1 MKILE
6 KLVRG
11 SWQRKTRFRDEK
23 NNPIL
28 IYDLRFIFSAAYEF
42 IRLKL
47 HIPSHLPIINY
58 SAIKI
63 FKTLTKHKKLK
74 VLEFG
79 SGRSTLWWLK
89 QNILE
94 LVSIE
99 NDKNWHSK
107 MSQLVNS
114 KNEKFRYLY
123 NTDTLN
129 YCSPVGNEKF
139 DLIIADGM
147 WRDECLKNSVINNC
161 HNETVIYLDDSDKDS
176 TVDDAY
182 KTYPDHNRFC
192 DNFLRNWSMNNDRY
206 VLAVRNFSPTQL
218 FVKEGTFSIPRTK
231 EMKQQL
237 SKFIF

>member
-1 MKILE
+1 MRILK
-6 KLVRG
+6 KLIRG
-11 SWQRKTRFRDEK
+11 SWQQKTRFRDEK

-47 HIPSHLPIINY
+47 HISSHLPIINY

-94 LVSIE
+94 LVSVE
-99 NDKNWHSK
+99 NDKNWHSMVSK
-107 MSQLVNS
+107 LTNK
-114 KNEKFRYLY
+114 KNEKLRYFY
-123 NTDTLN
+123 NTDVLN
-129 YCSPVGNEKF
+129 YCTPMGNEKY
-139 DLIIADGM
+139 DLIVVDGT
-147 WRDECLKNSVINNC
+147 WRYECLKSITINNC

-176 TVDDAY
+176 TIDDAY
-182 KTYPDHNRFC
+182 KTYPGHVRFC
-192 DNFLRNWSMNNDRY
+192 DNFLRNWSVDNDRY
-206 VLAVRNFSPTQL
+206 ILTVRNFSPTNL
-218 FVKEGTFSIPRTK
+218 VVKEGTFSIPRTK
-231 EMKQQL
+231 KMKQQL